1 MQLFNTHQ
9 IRSNPQNIFRK
20 LYFVKVLNFRTMRV
34 LHITKKYLNAIGGD
48 ARVVSNL
55 EREQSRAGH
64 KVFILTS
71 NCDEI
76 QKKENV
82 IKFGLKMSP
91 TSLDKINLKRVVNL
105 ALLFIY
111 SFYLLRKLRPD
122 IVHSHSADMG
132 FFVSFAARIYKIPI
146 LNTCHGVTFL
156 YYPGLKGKFER
167 FFLRHGFDAVITVDR
182 TTFRKLLEEG
192 IRPVYFLPNGVN
204 LPNSKKIGKR
214 NLVNIL
220 FVGRLERQKG
230 LEFLFEAARVVAKDF
245 RFTLYVVGE
254 GSMREFYEKL
264 SVEKG
269 LRNVEFMRGVS
280 DEKLNEL
287 YRVSDIFVLPSLWEG
302 MPISVLEAWS
312 HRLAVIATE
321 VGDVPHLCTNFRTAV
336 ILEPGNTAKLA
347 DAIKFLIDNP
357 SLRRKLGWLGHK
369 HAAKF
374 DWRNIN
380 DRLLKIY
387 HSLAKTPDSGKHS

>member
-1 MQLFNTHQ
+1 
-9 IRSNPQNIFRK
+9 
-20 LYFVKVLNFRTMRV
+20 MRV
-34 LHITKKYLNAIGGD
+34 LHITKKYPNAIGGD
-48 ARVVSNL
+48 ARAVSNL

-64 KVFILTS
+64 EVFILTS

-111 SFYLLRKLRPD
+111 SFYLLKRLRPN

-132 FFVSFAARIYKIPI
+132 FLVSIAARIYKIPI
-146 LNTCHGVTFL
+146 LNTCHGVTF
-156 YYPGLKGKFER
+156 PHHSGLKGRFEK
-167 FFLRHGFDAVITVDR
+167 FFLRYGFDAVITVDR
-182 TTFRKLLEEG
+182 TALKKLMEEG

-204 LPNSKKIGKR
+204 LPNSKKIGK
-214 NLVNIL
+214 NNFVKIL

-312 HRLAVIATE
+312 HRLPVIATK
-321 VGDVPHLCTNFRTAV
+321 VGDIPRLCTNFRTAV
-336 ILEPGNTAKLA
+336 LLDPGNTVKLA
-347 DAIKFLIDNP
+347 DAIKFLIENP

-380 DRLLKIY
+380 DKLLKIY
-387 HSLAKTPDSGKHS
+387 QLLISSKNS